1 MADKWKN
8 FFVTV
13 GRAPTCTVPV
23 DDPLM
28 SKVQCTLYYSEA
40 SGWTLADGELQHQHP
55 STNGTWLYAN
65 EDFELYTGTIL
76 KFHQT
81 LLQVSAS

>member
-23 DDPLM
+23 DDPI
-28 SKVQCTLYYSEA
+28 VWNEIGVVLYKKQDY
-40 SGWTLADGELQHQHP
+40 GK
-55 STNGTWLYAN
+55 AN
-65 EDFELYTGTIL
+65 EVLKEALRLCDGVMHSTSETIVFNL
-76 KFHQT
+76 AHTYRK
-81 LLQVSAS
+81 LQ